1 MKIFCELYDCA
12 KNFLRYLWLTI
23 FLCQDNLKTYS
34 VNYKVLSKDKR
45 RNKLA
50 KYLCRT
56 TVKISFPDL
65 RNELFVNILGYK
77 EPNLIH
83 LWRCKVFHDDHR
95 QDDDDD
101 DCEGAVR

>member
-1 MKIFCELYDCA
+1 MVKHVFVIDFNGENIFGNIFCCP
-12 KNFLRYLWLTI
+12 
-23 FLCQDNLKTYS
+23 KTT
-34 VNYKVLSKDKR
+34 VKTHLVKCLS
-45 RNKLA
+45 
-50 KYLCRT
+50 RT

-83 LWRCKVFHDDHR
+83 LWRCKVFLHDHG

-101 DCEGAVR
+101 DNEDTLGVHLI